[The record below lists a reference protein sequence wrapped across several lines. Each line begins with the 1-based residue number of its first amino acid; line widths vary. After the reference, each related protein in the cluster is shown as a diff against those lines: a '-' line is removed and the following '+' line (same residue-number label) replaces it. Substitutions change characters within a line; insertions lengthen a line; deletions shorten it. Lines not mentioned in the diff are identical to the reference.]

1 MPTDVNLMR
10 LMSWLSPAFPV
21 GAYTYSHGLE
31 AAVEEGAIHDRQ
43 SAASWIV
50 DLVGQGGGRA
60 DAVLLAHAWRAV
72 FNNDRAALAAV
83 AEQAEALSPTAELS
97 LETEAQGQAFLKAVD
112 SAWPTE
118 AVDMLRAVH
127 DGPIAYPVAVGV
139 TAAGHDVPLTEA
151 AVAYLHAYSAN
162 LISAVVRLVPLGQTD
177 GLILTKGLEP
187 LLPQVAAV
195 ALATPLQDLS
205 TTTFMADIKSMQHET
220 QRTRLFR
227 S

>member
-31 AAVEEGAIHDRQ
+31 AAVENGEIHDRQ
-43 SAASWIV
+43 SAANWIV
-50 DLVGQGGGRA
+50 DLVGTGGGRA

-72 FNNDRAALAAV
+72 FNDDRAALAAV
-83 AEQAEALSPTAELS
+83 AETAVALSPTSELS
-97 LETEAQGQAFLKAVD
+97 LETEAQGAAFLKAVD
-112 SAWPTE
+112 SAWPTR
-118 AVDMLRAVH
+118 AVRTLRQVH
-127 DGPIAYPVAVGV
+127 DGPVAYPVAVGV
-139 TAAGHDVPLTEA
+139 AAAGHDVPLTETA
-151 AVAYLHAYSAN
+151 IAYLHAYAAN

-177 GLILTKGLEP
+177 GLLLTQALEP

-195 ALATPLQDLS
+195 ALATPLEDLS
-205 TTTFMADIKSMQHET
+205 SGTLIADIRSMQHET